1 MKVLVLTQVL
11 PYPLDAGPKLR
22 AYYELRH
29 LAERGHRLDLL
40 SFVRPDD
47 TPDRVAHL
55 QQFCH
60 AVHTLP
66 MQRSRVK
73 DAAFLAR
80 AVLSRRS
87 FIIERDTRPAMHAQ
101 MKQLL
106 NAERYDVVHA
116 DQLWMAQYA
125 VGCSRVK
132 RVLDQHNA
140 VYLIPQRLAQHEGN
154 ALKRLL
160 LKREARLLAQYEAE
174 ICCRFDQVV
183 TVTEE
188 DRRALLALCDGR
200 IDGASGAEPVG
211 RMSVIPICVDPQDK
225 PVIARQPNARRIL
238 ILGTMFW
245 LPNVE
250 GALWFGRQVWP
261 QVAAQVP
268 DARLTIIGKNPPPA
282 VCQLSEA
289 DARVEV
295 LGYVADLRSYLEQ
308 SALFVVPLHAGGG
321 MRVKI
326 LDAWCWGLPIVST
339 SIGAEGI
346 HVQPG
351 ENILIADEA
360 AAFARAVR
368 QVLQDDQLAARLSAN
383 GRAWVEQHYD
393 WRRVYRLWDEVYASI
408 GC

>member
-1 MKVLVLTQVL
+1 MKVLALTQVL

-22 AYYELRH
+22 AYYVLRY
-29 LAERGHRLDLL
+29 LAERGHCVDLL

-47 TPDRVAHL
+47 TPDRIAHL

-60 AVHTLP
+60 TVHTFP
-66 MQRSRVK
+66 MQRSRWK
-73 DAAFLAR
+73 DAGFLAQ

-87 FIIERDTRPAMHAQ
+87 FIIGRDTRPAMHARVQ
-101 MKQLL
+101 QLL
-106 NAERYDVVHA
+106 SQGHYDVVHA

-125 VGCSRVK
+125 LGCHGVK

-140 VYLIPQRLAQHEGN
+140 VYLIPQRLAQHESN
-154 ALKRLL
+154 VFKRLL

-174 ICCRFDQVV
+174 ACCRFDQVV

-200 IDGASGAEPVG
+200 VGQSTGADLAD
-211 RMSVIPICVDPQDK
+211 RMPVIPICVDPREK
-225 PVIARQPNARRIL
+225 PVVTRRPEARRIL

-261 QVAAQVP
+261 QIAAQVP

-282 VCQLSEA
+282 VCRLAEG
-289 DARVEV
+289 DPHIEV
-295 LGYVADLRSYLEQ
+295 PGYVADLRPYLEQ
-308 SALFVVPLHAGGG
+308 SAVFVVPLHAGGG

-326 LDAWCWGLPIVST
+326 VDAWCWGLPIVST

-346 HVQPG
+346 QVRHGQ
-351 ENILIADEA
+351 NILIADEA
-360 AAFARAVR
+360 PAFARAVL
-368 QVLQDDQLAARLSAN
+368 QVLQDGDLAARLSTH
-383 GRAWVEQHYD
+383 GRAWVEQRYD
-393 WRRVYRLWDEVYASI
+393 WRTVYRQWDQVYANL
-408 GC
+408 GR